1 MAMERLGR
9 GPDVADDDREARVG
23 AVVSRHLPALL
34 RVARRVSL
42 CADDAQDAVQRALE
56 IYVRRL
62 DGVDTSTEVA
72 WLKVVVRHEAL
83 AIRRARAESV
93 ASEEVD
99 FDAHAGG
106 DRGVDDAVAAS
117 ERVRRSAEALRA
129 LKPDEATALLLKAQ
143 GHSYA
148 EIGERQGWTYTKVN
162 RAITEGRKRFLE
174 VYAELESGEACER
187 VAPVLADLASGAA
200 ESAQLVAVRA
210 HLRHCAACRAQV
222 RELHGSRH
230 PRAGAWWLPV
240 PLVLAPLRWLR
251 EHLVPRLAGSDVAT
265 GLQLSAASGGGRGVG
280 VAGLIAVCLGGAG
293 AGTYCVV
300 TDSLPSPTA
309 IVRPADPDRDRARDR
324 ARPRRARSAPTPA
337 PTSTPP
343 ATAFRAATAM
353 TPTPTATPG
362 PRRTVKPRPTPRP
375 RTTPPPA
382 TSSQTAAAQDEFG
395 FEGGGSN
402 ATASSPAPTTAS
414 TTRATSAA
422 GGTKRQPARSS
433 EFGFE

>member
-117 ERVRRSAEALRA
+117 ERVWRSAEALRA

-210 HLRHCAACRAQV
+210 HLRHCASCRAQV

-309 IVRPADPDRDRARDR
+309 IVRPADPRDDRDRDR
-324 ARPRRARSAPTPA
+324 ARPRRARSAPT
-337 PTSTPP
+337 STPA
-343 ATAFRAATAM
+343 ATAFRAATAK

-362 PRRTVKPRPTPRP
+362 PPRTVKPRPTPRP

-402 ATASSPAPTTAS
+402 ATAASPAPTTAS
-414 TTRATSAA
+414 ATRATSAA
-422 GGTKRQPARSS
+422 SGTKRQPARSS

>member
-210 HLRHCAACRAQV
+210 HLRHCASCRARV
-222 RELHGSRH
+222 RELHGIRH

-240 PLVLAPLRWLR
+240 PLVLAPMRWLR

-337 PTSTPP
+337 PTSTPA
-343 ATAFRAATAM
+343 ATAFRTATAM

-382 TSSQTAAAQDEFG
+382 TSSQTVAAQDEFG

>member
-210 HLRHCAACRAQV
+210 HLRHCASCRARV

-309 IVRPADPDRDRARDR
+309 IVRPADPRDDRNR
-324 ARPRRARSAPTPA
+324 ARPRRARTAPTPA
-337 PTSTPP
+337 PTSTPA

-414 TTRATSAA
+414 ATRATSAA